1 MSNALEAAS
10 LIMVP
15 SGYEDGTLGSLKPTD
30 GSGDFTFSRGSNLS
44 ATRINEQGYIE
55 KGYENLLL
63 QSNSFTTTWTTTRA
77 TISGGQSGY
86 DGTNDA
92 WLLNSTDPSSS
103 FVLQS
108 VNVSGI
114 KTISI
119 YAKANTANWI
129 LMYSAGGSI
138 DSWFDIQN
146 GQLGSKGAGAISTHI
161 ETIGNGWYRCS
172 VLLTN
177 NISDFRVYVSNGN
190 NSFLSDVG
198 DSVYI
203 QDAMLNQGLV
213 AYPYIETTTAPVAGG
228 ILEDMPRLD
237 WSGSCPSLLLEPQRT
252 NIVPNSEYFGDTS
265 TYNLASVSLTNIQ
278 SPDGYS
284 PVYKITAAST
294 NTSHL
299 LRSVRPNVLE
309 NSTNTISAFFK
320 SAEQSKAGLLFG
332 GGSLG
337 LPSIDYRLGKFDLT
351 GAGSIIQTPIN
362 GSADIQSIGNGWYR
376 CSISVTTLAAGG
388 VWHDSVILNDNGDID
403 YTGDNTSGI
412 YVWGTQFEQDATY
425 PTSYIPTYGVSQT
438 RLDDVCM
445 NAGTQS
451 LFNNDGGVLYAEV
464 EPLTNGSDVGTLS
477 LRGAG
482 STATGLLTLKF
493 NYGINTLQYF
503 IYNAGVLE
511 HNRIVSFNL
520 NQKIKVAAKYSIGEC
535 VLYIN
540 GIKQYTRAEFTGFAA
555 NTLQDMSF
563 NTFSTEYL
571 EAKVNQVL
579 YFPTALSDE
588 ECIALTTIT

>member
-30 GSGDFTFSRGSNLS
+30 GSGDFTFTRGSNLS

-63 QSNSFTTTWTTTRA
+63 QSNQFDTTW
-77 TISGGQSGY
+77 QSVRVSESTGFAGY

-92 WLLNSTDPSSS
+92 WKIVPNTQLGDHRLDQSTS
-103 FVLQS
+103 
-108 VNVSGI
+108 VSGVW
-114 KTISI
+114 TFSI
-119 YAKANTANWI
+119 YAKAAGYDFLYI
-129 LMYSAGGSI
+129 LFSGIGNSGKVI
-138 DSWFDIQN
+138 DISPNQGVVVD
-146 GQLGSKGAGAISTHI
+146 SKGGVQAIDESIT
-161 ETIGNGWYRCS
+161 
-172 VLLTN
+172 
-177 NISDFRVYVSNGN
+177 
-190 NSFLSDVG
+190 DVG
-198 DSVYI
+198 NDWWKITLTYSGTLGTLRIITLPANDTSTYAGDGVSGILI
-203 QDAMLNQGLV
+203 QDAMLNQGLA

-237 WSGSCPSLLLEPQRT
+237 WSGSCPSLLLEPSRT
-252 NIVPNSEYFGDTS
+252 NLFPHSEYFM
-265 TYNLASVSLTNIQ
+265 
-278 SPDGYS
+278 
-284 PVYKITAAST
+284 AASWASKTGFITEENTNETLSPEGYYNATKFIAT
-294 NTSHL
+294 NTDPVIFDFL
-299 LRSVRPNVLE
+299 NVDVAPYVFTFYAKGKG
-309 NSTNTISAFFK
+309 STIGKEIKSRFLYLSSATGQNQEDIFTLTGDWQRFEAK
-320 SAEQSKAGLLFG
+320 TT
-332 GGSLG
+332 
-337 LPSIDYRLGKFDLT
+337 PT
-351 GAGSIIQTPIN
+351 GAGDLLVRIDFPAET
-362 GSADIQSIGNGWYR
+362 AVIGDEAY
-376 CSISVTTLAAGG
+376 LYG
-388 VWHDSVILNDNGDID
+388 V
-403 YTGDNTSGI
+403 
-412 YVWGTQFEQDATY
+412 QFEQGSY

-438 RLDDVCM
+438 RLGDVCM